1 MFLTDEFLNNE
12 DKFNLMVKQTNHL
25 VCPPIHLSLSFHPSD
40 CPSSHSFTLPFPS
53 LFVFPSSFRP
63 SYRLPLFI
71 LWYFL
76 MSLIHFIMIK
86 SRVQLNKLQETS
98 FRDFHY
104 YLPKMCNWFPLLEKM
119 VFEQGRFESKETT
132 FSDWIWDVPWGSL
145 HNLLSQELGSLL
157 NTLEVIWIGWDG
169 IIKMISSYKAKL
181 ISKTW
186 FKTLDGFNVFFI
198 RVLSSV
204 CLSL

>member
-25 VCPPIHLSLSFHPSD
+25 VCPPIHLSLSFHSSV

-145 HNLLSQELGSLL
+145 HRLLCQELGSPQHIGGHLRWPWWCHQDDF
-157 NTLEVIWIGWDG
+157 VIQ
-169 IIKMISSYKAKL
+169 SKA
-181 ISKTW
+181 
-186 FKTLDGFNVFFI
+186 DQ
-198 RVLSSV
+198 
-204 CLSL
+204 